1 MTIADI
7 LRDSNYSISL
17 FTDKE
22 INQLE
27 ADILFREAK
36 GKKTPYLKCVI
47 RQKEIKLTPEEIVR
61 QLYVKRLINLYKYPQ
76 QLIQLEIGINF
87 GVEVKR
93 ADIVVYDSNRPDAPY
108 IIVELKKPKLKEG

>member
-27 ADILFREAK
+27 ADILFREVK

-47 RQKEIKLTPEEIVR
+47 RNKEIKLNPEEIVR
-61 QLYVKRLINLYKYPQ
+61 QLYVKRLLNLYKYEQ
-76 QLIQLEIGINF
+76 QLIHFEVGINF
-87 GVEVKR
+87 GIEVKR
-93 ADIVVYDSNRPDAPY
+93 ADIVVYDKNRQDAPY
-108 IIVELKKPKLKEG
+108 IIVELKNLN